1 MTTLDHTQ
9 TTASAGTNLDGTKTK
24 RIGFFRIAA
33 YTVAF
38 IGMVSAFAVAELSQS
53 RFAPQIQRDF
63 VQQSELRS
71 LLCRIDRRCPAV
83 VQTAENTAR
92 AAHIE
97 R

>member
-1 MTTLDHTQ
+1 MTTLAHTQ
-9 TTASAGTNLDGTKTK
+9 TTASAGTNLDGAKAK
-24 RIGFFRIAA
+24 RIGFFRIAT

-38 IGMVSAFAVAELSQS
+38 VGMISAFTVAELSQS
-53 RFAPQIQRDF
+53 RFAPQMQRDF
-63 VQQSELRS
+63 VQQTELRS

-92 AAHIE
+92 AEHIA

>member
-1 MTTLDHTQ
+1 MTTLAHTQ
-9 TTASAGTNLDGTKTK
+9 TTASSVTNLDGAKAK
-24 RIGFFRIAA
+24 RIGFVRMAA

-38 IGMVSAFAVAELSQS
+38 VGMISAFTVAELSQS
-53 RFAPQIQRDF
+53 RFAPQMARD
-63 VQQSELRS
+63 VMQQSELRS